1 MLKRSKFLD
10 DPKTQASQR
19 GEKKKKKKK
28 KNWGFGFSP
37 IWELPKKLVGGMA
50 KCGLVWFLKICAD
63 GLLSRVTNFDS
74 SSLWFCSLGL

>member
-28 KNWGFGFSP
+28 KKNWGFGFSP
-37 IWELPKKLVGGMA
+37 IWELSKKLVGGMA
-50 KCGLVWFLKICAD
+50 KCGLVWFLKVLC
-63 GLLSRVTNFDS
+63 
-74 SSLWFCSLGL
+74 